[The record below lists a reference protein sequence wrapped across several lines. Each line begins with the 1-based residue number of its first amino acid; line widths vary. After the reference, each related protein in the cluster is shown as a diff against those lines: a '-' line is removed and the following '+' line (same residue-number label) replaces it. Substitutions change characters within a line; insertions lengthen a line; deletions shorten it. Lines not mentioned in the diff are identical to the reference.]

1 MSDQTPSTRPN
12 NLPAKIGVG
21 VLVVVIFL
29 AVVIYSR
36 SGSETNEVANSNSGA
51 ESVMQENANTTTTSP
66 ATNTPAAN
74 TESPDAGYKDGTYTS
89 TGTYNTPGGRE
100 EVAVSVTL
108 KDGKVASSSVTAEA
122 NAPTSKQFQ
131 EEFINNYKQFVTGKS
146 IDSLKLSKVS
156 GSSLTGTG
164 FNAAIEK
171 IKADAKI

>member
-51 ESVMQENANTTTTSP
+51 ESVMQENANT
-66 ATNTPAAN
+66 PAAN
-74 TESPDAGYKDGTYTS
+74 TESSTSGFKDGTYTS